1 MKSFRLIYFTAVL
14 LLSGSVFAQQEKVV
28 IESSRFAAPLAE
40 KWAEEYEKVNPGV
53 DIVLIK
59 GNSSDDEVDLSL
71 SSLGNIPAARF
82 ALLPVTNVDN
92 PNLKELNR
100 KKLNSKDISELFFVG
115 NVLESSAG
123 SNNTEFDLTVY
134 SGNNSDSFAEA
145 FASHFGYMKADIKGK
160 RISGDDIFLVNA
172 IQKDNE
178 GVAFNNLSY
187 IFDVETRNLKEGLA
201 IISLDIKNEHI
212 KVLGEETID
221 KAIDLLENE
230 SISHIPIETFGFIS
244 EKENNEAARFLD
256 WVLTEGQKYNKEY
269 GFLRVSHEHLVNN

>member
-28 IESSRFAAPLAE
+28 IESSRFAVPLAE

-59 GNSSDDEVDLSL
+59 GNPSDDEVDLSL

-100 KKLNSKDISELFFVG
+100 KKLNSKDISELFFLG

-212 KVLGEETID
+212 KVLGEENID

-230 SISHIPIETFGFIS
+230 SISLIPIETFGFIS

-269 GFLRVSHEHLVNN
+269 GFLRVSHDHLVNN

>member
-28 IESSRFAAPLAE
+28 IESSRFAVPLAE

-59 GNSSDDEVDLSL
+59 GNPSDDEVDLSL

-212 KVLGEETID
+212 KVLGEENID

-230 SISHIPIETFGFIS
+230 SISLIPIETFGFIS

>member
-28 IESSRFAAPLAE
+28 IESSRFAVPLAE

-100 KKLNSKDISELFFVG
+100 KKLNSKDISELFFLG

-212 KVLGEETID
+212 KVLGEENID

>member
-28 IESSRFAAPLAE
+28 IESSRFAVPLAE

-82 ALLPVTNVDN
+82 ALLPVTNVNN

-212 KVLGEETID
+212 KVLGEENID

-230 SISHIPIETFGFIS
+230 SISLIPIETFGFIS

>member
-212 KVLGEETID
+212 KVLGEENID

-230 SISHIPIETFGFIS
+230 SISLIPIETFGFIS

-269 GFLRVSHEHLVNN
+269 GFLRVSHDHLVNN

>member
-28 IESSRFAAPLAE
+28 IESSRFAVPLAE

-115 NVLESSAG
+115 NILEGSSE
-123 SNNTEFDLTVY
+123 SNKTEFDLTVY

-212 KVLGEETID
+212 KVLGEENID

-230 SISHIPIETFGFIS
+230 SISLIPIETFGFIS

>member
-28 IESSRFAAPLAE
+28 IESSRFAVPLAE

-59 GNSSDDEVDLSL
+59 GNPSDDEVDLSL

-212 KVLGEETID
+212 KVLGEENID

-230 SISHIPIETFGFIS
+230 SISLIPIETFGFIS

-269 GFLRVSHEHLVNN
+269 GFLRVSHDHLVNN

>member
-28 IESSRFAAPLAE
+28 IESSRFAVPLAE

-82 ALLPVTNVDN
+82 ALLPVTNVNN

-100 KKLNSKDISELFFVG
+100 KRLNSKDISELFFVG

-212 KVLGEETID
+212 KVLGEENID

-230 SISHIPIETFGFIS
+230 SISLIPIETFGFIS

>member
-28 IESSRFAAPLAE
+28 IESSRFAVPLAE

-212 KVLGEETID
+212 KVLGEENID

-230 SISHIPIETFGFIS
+230 SISLIPIETFGFIS

>member
-28 IESSRFAAPLAE
+28 IESSRFAVPLAE

-100 KKLNSKDISELFFVG
+100 KKLNSKDISELFFLG

-212 KVLGEETID
+212 KVLGEENID

-230 SISHIPIETFGFIS
+230 SISLIPIETFGFIS